1 MAQFY
6 RGSRTGAEA
15 WVLLVA
21 TVTSNPRWHTC
32 KMTGQGVG
40 MESLLLPIG
49 AKSLQD
55 RDSTRTSALQEDRN
69 RKT

>member
-40 MESLLLPIG
+40 MESLL
-49 AKSLQD
+49 KSLQD